1 MLVPVLAFAHE
12 FADHLDDHFV
22 VDMVIV
28 GADDVGVAQ
37 PAFVEDQVYCRVVV
51 VDVYPVANLLAGA
64 IEFWFNAA
72 QDVGD
77 LTRDKFLDV
86 LIGPVVVA
94 TVADRRLDTKA
105 TNPGSDQMVGCG
117 LAARVGA

>member
-28 GADDVGVAQ
+28 GADNVGVAQ
-37 PAFVEDQVYCRVVV
+37 LAFVEDQVHRRVVV

-64 IEFWFNAA
+64 VEFWFNAA

-77 LTRDKFLDV
+77 LARDKFFDV
-86 LIGPVVVA
+86 LVRPIVIR
-94 TVADRRLDTKA
+94 TV
-105 TNPGSDQMVGCG
+105 
-117 LAARVGA
+117 

>member
-64 IEFWFNAA
+64 VEFRLNAA
-72 QDVGD
+72 QDVGN
-77 LTRDKFLDV
+77 LAGNKLLYV
-86 LIGPVVVA
+86 LVWPVVVA
-94 TVADRRLDTKA
+94 AVADGGLDAKA